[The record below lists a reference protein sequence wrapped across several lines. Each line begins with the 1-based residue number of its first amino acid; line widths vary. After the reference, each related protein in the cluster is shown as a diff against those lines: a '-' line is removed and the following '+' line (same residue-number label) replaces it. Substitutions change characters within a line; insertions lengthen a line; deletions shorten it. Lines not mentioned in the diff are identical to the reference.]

1 MSECHYC
8 FMSEFLS
15 FRNQSSDL
23 QCESLDWFL
32 YDRELCIKRVKHIQ
46 HINPFH
52 ATGFFIYPIYPLKTF
67 LYIPPEI
74 PPTFRGYRK
83 RTVAWNG
90 LIWCSFVDLE
100 HVRLYWEG
108 IFLPWLHHFC
118 CQITCCFVMSIP
130 NSEFQRYSSQT
141 MSWCYLINVI
151 WIQFYIRFGDV
162 NKISFCC

>member
-74 PPTFRGYRK
+74 PPYFQGVQKENSSMKWVNMMFFCWLRTCSALLGRNLFTLTSSFLLPNNLLFR
-83 RTVAWNG
+83 
-90 LIWCSFVDLE
+90 
-100 HVRLYWEG
+100 HV
-108 IFLPWLHHFC
+108 H
-118 CQITCCFVMSIP
+118 
-130 NSEFQRYSSQT
+130 SE
-141 MSWCYLINVI
+141 
-151 WIQFYIRFGDV
+151 
-162 NKISFCC
+162 